1 MPSSRTSLLSI
12 GLLILGLSGC
22 AQSTERPVLS
32 GDTTDNALSG
42 MTSAPSAHTVR
53 HNQAVAESLPL
64 DDPKDF
70 EDARRGKIAGGDQV
84 RVLSED
90 GRVLWDT
97 GTYDFIVGEAP
108 TSVNPSLWRQEKL
121 NNEHGLFEV
130 VEGIYQVRGYDLAN
144 MSVIDGA
151 TGWIIVDPLGSR
163 ETASTAMDLVRKH
176 LGNKPVRAII
186 YTHSHIDHFGGV
198 EGVATTEEVAD
209 QGIRI
214 VAPAGIME
222 ESVSEL
228 LLAGAAMSRRASF
241 MYGFGLDR
249 SPRGHIGSGLGKSPT
264 SGTWTI
270 IPPTDT
276 VDKTGQRL
284 VLDNVE
290 FIFQYTPES
299 EAPAEFLFYLPAKKV
314 LFGAEV
320 VSRNMH
326 NVLTLRGAKARD
338 ALKWSGYIDETIDL
352 FPEAIV
358 LVNSHHWPVW
368 GQRNIHE
375 YLEGQR
381 DTYKFLHDQSLNL
394 ANQGLTP
401 DEISE
406 TIRLPDS
413 LAKTFANRGYYGTT
427 SHNARAVYQHYFG
440 FYDGN
445 PVNLHPHPPVA
456 EAERYV
462 DAMGGPDRVLE
473 IASKAYA
480 EGDYRWSARI
490 LGHLVF
496 AEPKNRKA
504 RNLLASTFDQLGYQA
519 ESGPWRDIYLTGALE
534 LREDGPSATTSTS
547 SANGILQAI
556 PISGFLDALAVRL
569 NADKTE
575 GKELIFN
582 FTFTDLNETHVVEI
596 RNSVL
601 NHRQGEPHPDADATI
616 ILTRAFWQDLLSG
629 QVGLQEL
636 LFSDGFSIK
645 GSRLALGSFLTSI
658 DMQDPNFNIVTP

>member
-12 GLLILGLSGC
+12 GLFVLGISGC
-22 AQSTERPVLS
+22 AQSNERPTLPPNATDSARS
-32 GDTTDNALSG
+32 GIASE
-42 MTSAPSAHTVR
+42 PSVHTVR
-53 HNQAVAESLPL
+53 HNRAVAESLPL
-64 DDPKDF
+64 DDPQDF
-70 EDARRGKIAGGDQV
+70 ADARRGKIAGADQV
-84 RVLSED
+84 RILSED

-97 GTYDFIVGEAP
+97 ASYDFIVGEAP
-108 TSVNPSLWRQEKL
+108 ASVNPSLWRQEKL

-130 VEGIYQVRGYDLAN
+130 VDGIYQVRGYDLAN
-144 MSVIDGA
+144 MSVIEGE
-151 TGWIIVDPLGSR
+151 TGWIIVDPLGSE
-163 ETASTAMDLVRKH
+163 ETAVAAMALVRAH
-176 LGNKPVRAII
+176 LGDKPVRAII

-198 EGVATTEEVAD
+198 EGVATTEEVKAK
-209 QGIRI
+209 GIRI

-222 ESVSEL
+222 ESISEL

-241 MYGFGLDR
+241 MYGFGLER
-249 SPRGHIGSGLGKSPT
+249 SPRGHVGSGLGKTPT
-264 SGTWTI
+264 AGNWTI

-276 VDKTGQRL
+276 VEQTGQKL
-284 VLDNVE
+284 VLDGVE
-290 FIFQYTPES
+290 FVFQYTPES

-326 NVLTLRGAKARD
+326 NVLTLRGAKVRD

-352 FPEAIV
+352 FPEAVV

-368 GQRNIHE
+368 GQRNIRE

-394 ANQGLTP
+394 ANRGYTP
-401 DEISE
+401 NEISE
-406 TIRLPDS
+406 AIRLPDS

-427 SHNARAVYQHYFG
+427 SHNTRAVYQHYFG

-456 EAERYV
+456 EAVRYV

-473 IASKAYA
+473 IAAKAYA

-496 AEPKNRKA
+496 ADPKNEKA
-504 RNLLASTFDQLGYQA
+504 RNLLARTFDQLGYQA

-534 LREDGPSATTSTS
+534 LREDGPSAITSTA
-547 SANGILQAI
+547 SANGILQAV

-569 NADKTE
+569 SADKTE

-582 FTFTDLNETHVVEI
+582 FTFTDLGETHVVEI

-601 NHRQGEPHPDADATI
+601 NHRQGDPDPDADATI
-616 ILTRAFWQDLLSG
+616 TLTRAFWQELLSG

-636 LFSDGFSIK
+636 IFSDGFAIE
-645 GSRLALGSFLTSI
+645 GSRLALVSFLTSI
-658 DMQDPNFNIVTP
+658 DTQDPNFNIVTP

>member
-12 GLLILGLSGC
+12 GLFVLGISGC
-22 AQSTERPVLS
+22 AQSNERPTLPPNATDSARS
-32 GDTTDNALSG
+32 GIASE
-42 MTSAPSAHTVR
+42 PSVHTVR
-53 HNQAVAESLPL
+53 HNRAVAESLPL
-64 DDPKDF
+64 DDPQDF
-70 EDARRGKIAGGDQV
+70 ADARRGKIAGADQV
-84 RVLSED
+84 RILSED

-97 GTYDFIVGEAP
+97 ASYDFIVGEAP
-108 TSVNPSLWRQEKL
+108 ASVNPSLWRQEKL

-130 VEGIYQVRGYDLAN
+130 VDGIYQVRGYDLAN

-163 ETASTAMDLVRKH
+163 ETAAAAMALVREH

-198 EGVATTEEVAD
+198 EGVATIEEVKAK
-209 QGIRI
+209 GIRI

-222 ESVSEL
+222 ESISEL

-241 MYGFGLDR
+241 MYGFGLER
-249 SPRGHIGSGLGKSPT
+249 SPRGHVGSGLGKTPT
-264 SGTWTI
+264 AGNWTI

-276 VDKTGQRL
+276 VEQTGQKL
-284 VLDNVE
+284 VLDGVE
-290 FIFQYTPES
+290 FVFQYTPES

-326 NVLTLRGAKARD
+326 NVLTLRGAKVRD

-352 FPEAIV
+352 FPEAVV

-368 GQRNIHE
+368 GQRNIRE

-394 ANQGLTP
+394 ANRGYTP
-401 DEISE
+401 NEISE
-406 TIRLPDS
+406 AIRLPDS

-427 SHNARAVYQHYFG
+427 SHNTRAVYQHYFG

-473 IASKAYA
+473 IAAKAYA

-496 AEPKNRKA
+496 ADPKNEKA
-504 RNLLASTFDQLGYQA
+504 RNLLARTFDQLGYQA

-534 LREDGPSATTSTS
+534 LREDGPSAITSTA
-547 SANGILQAI
+547 SANGILQAV

-569 NADKTE
+569 SADKTE

-582 FTFTDLNETHVVEI
+582 FTFTDLGETHVVEI

-601 NHRQGEPHPDADATI
+601 NHRQGDPDPDADATI
-616 ILTRAFWQDLLSG
+616 TLTRAFWQELLSG

-636 LFSDGFSIK
+636 IFSDGFAIE
-645 GSRLALGSFLTSI
+645 GSRLALVSFLTSI
-658 DMQDPNFNIVTP
+658 DTQDPNFNIVTP

>member
-12 GLLILGLSGC
+12 GLFVLGISGC
-22 AQSTERPVLS
+22 AQSNERPTLPPNATDSARS
-32 GDTTDNALSG
+32 GIASE
-42 MTSAPSAHTVR
+42 PSVHTVR
-53 HNQAVAESLPL
+53 HNRAVAESLPL
-64 DDPKDF
+64 DDPQDF
-70 EDARRGKIAGGDQV
+70 ADARRGKIAGADQV
-84 RVLSED
+84 RILSED

-97 GTYDFIVGEAP
+97 ASYDFIVGEAP
-108 TSVNPSLWRQEKL
+108 ASVNPSLWRQEKL

-130 VEGIYQVRGYDLAN
+130 VDGIYQVRGYDLAN

-163 ETASTAMDLVRKH
+163 ETAAAAMALVREH

-198 EGVATTEEVAD
+198 EGVATIEEVKAK
-209 QGIRI
+209 GIRI

-222 ESVSEL
+222 ESISEL

-241 MYGFGLDR
+241 MYGFGLER
-249 SPRGHIGSGLGKSPT
+249 SPRGHVGSGLGKTPT
-264 SGTWTI
+264 AGNWTI

-276 VDKTGQRL
+276 VEQTGQKL
-284 VLDNVE
+284 VLDGVE
-290 FIFQYTPES
+290 FVFQYTPES

-326 NVLTLRGAKARD
+326 NVLTLRGAKVRD

-352 FPEAIV
+352 FPEAVV

-368 GQRNIHE
+368 GQRNIRE

-394 ANQGLTP
+394 ANRGYTP
-401 DEISE
+401 NEISE
-406 TIRLPDS
+406 AIRLPDS

-427 SHNARAVYQHYFG
+427 SHNTRAVYQHYFG

-456 EAERYV
+456 EAVRYV

-473 IASKAYA
+473 IAAKAYA

-496 AEPKNRKA
+496 ADPKNEKA
-504 RNLLASTFDQLGYQA
+504 RNLLARTFDQLGYQA

-534 LREDGPSATTSTS
+534 LREDGPSAITSTA
-547 SANGILQAI
+547 SANGILQAV

-569 NADKTE
+569 SADKTE

-582 FTFTDLNETHVVEI
+582 FTFTDLGETHVVEI

-601 NHRQGEPHPDADATI
+601 NHRQGDPDPDADATI
-616 ILTRAFWQDLLSG
+616 TLTRAFWQELLSG

-636 LFSDGFSIK
+636 IFSDGFAIE
-645 GSRLALGSFLTSI
+645 GSRLALVSFLTSI
-658 DMQDPNFNIVTP
+658 DTQDPNFNIVIP